1 MTDNTYT
8 PRHSGTPKHLSR
20 GLNAPRPMSRRARRE
35 ARLAEER
42 ATLAAQSLALPERAP
57 VTDGSDLF
65 LKLRISDLEKAKEY
79 IDSEIA
85 YLKRELS

>member
-20 GLNAPRPMSRRARRE
+20 GLNAPRPGSRRARRE
-35 ARLAEER
+35 AQLAEER

-57 VTDGSDLF
+57 QAQSAELF
-65 LKLRISDLEKAKEY
+65 TRLRISDLEKAKEY